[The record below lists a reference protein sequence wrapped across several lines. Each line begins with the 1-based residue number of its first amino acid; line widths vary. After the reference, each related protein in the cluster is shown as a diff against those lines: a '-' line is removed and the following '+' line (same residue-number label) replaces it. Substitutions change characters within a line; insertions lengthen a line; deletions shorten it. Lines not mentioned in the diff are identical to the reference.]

1 MPSPALRFRL
11 NAIRKLSG
19 RYGEALA
26 TLFLAAVFLSAMVW
40 DGIESNYAATV
51 DSLRRPEITSGSVV
65 LSFINTGSSA
75 AADSELILLV
85 DFDPGAETCSLDD
98 STVISPLDLSAG
110 EATTLSDSP
119 GTNGSVVKSVDAF
132 FTDANARATDLVSSA
147 RLDLLPNFMTA
158 YRSIL
163 RLVTTL
169 GLPRIQEEADLSRT
183 TIIGTVS
190 TYNPYR
196 DGKEEGGVETAS
208 GEFYDPTAWTAAIQT
223 GLRKQFGGVRYG
235 RLYQPTYALVTSG
248 PKQVI
253 VKINDV
259 GPLKPGRV
267 LDLNERSMR
276 FFDPFLTHG
285 LIRDV
290 RITLLP
296 GEDWI
301 PGPVGEAYAID
312 FDAVRRRQ
320 TAQSDSEETELA
332 TIRARFDHAHSPDVK
347 PGVQAE
353 LRPSD

>member
-11 NAIRKLSG
+11 NATLLSV
-19 RYGEALA
+19 RYGGALK
-26 TLFLAAVFLSAMVW
+26 TLFLAVVFLSAMVW
-40 DGIESNYAATV
+40 DGIESNYAATIV
-51 DSLRRPEITSGSVV
+51 SLRQPETTSRSLV

-98 STVISPLDLSAG
+98 STVISRLDLSAG
-110 EATTLSDSP
+110 EETSLSGSL
-119 GTNGSVVKSVDAF
+119 GTNSSVAKSVDTF
-132 FTDANARATDLVSSA
+132 FTDANSRATHLVSHA
-147 RLDLLPNFMTA
+147 RQNLLPNFMTA

-169 GLPRIQEEADLSRT
+169 GLPRIQEEAELSRA

-285 LIRDV
+285 LVRDV

-301 PGPVGEAYAID
+301 PGPVGEAYAVD

-320 TAQSDSEETELA
+320 TVQSASEEAELS
-332 TIRARFDHAHSPDVK
+332 TIRARFDHAHNSDVK
-347 PGVQAE
+347 PGAQAD
-353 LRPSD
+353 LRPGG